1 MEKILTEELLKQIK
15 LINYDRGKTILEN
28 NKVIVSEQS
37 TWSKTEEGKST
48 IKFLTDL
55 GHDRF
60 ILQNAKSAN
69 NAYNLAAVSAM
80 RKLTEKLVTINYS
93 QTDPFFRVTV
103 LNKKPSGGVQK
114 FSSFDFNMIEKLKSN
129 IDNAEKQYNVNLD
142 TFTRSEIGTN
152 RTISGTFILEDFYFN
167 YGQILNTVKDLN
179 SSDNYLFPDG
189 VYNFFTQFFG
199 GDNVNTIKNSIELQN
214 VTNRPKLNPGEG
226 WKQISFTSRV
236 TNETQWKPIIESLHI
251 ILPAAS
257 FVLNVFGGPPG
268 MVVGAGLETID
279 AALYQ
284 FYDED
289 PYMAG
294 LSLIFALV
302 PLGELAQI
310 PGFKQVTKEGVEEG
324 LEKLLWK
331 QVRKEPLNESEELF
345 LKNVTNN
352 PKLLQEFNTAVVNA
366 SLRKVLVSNPK
377 GYTDVLT
384 WMVQKGILSYEKYST
399 IINLI
404 FSTAAYDYW
413 AYKNLGKCSAS
424 FKFSD
429 LLQLLPKTEG
439 ISASNLIRQIELQP
453 FTNTKETCERIIQIK
468 LLKEKEKLIKEYQKS
483 FQKMA
488 QGVIPALIKNKD
500 IMSTSLSSSFQF
512 EVGLIQSILY
522 QCGFTKKDV
531 LIKVK
536 GGKFIFNDAKRVKKV
551 IISNVTGKIFETIT
565 NTDKNTFYSK
575 PLKDGVYILLIYTN
589 NSDKPISK
597 KFTIIKQFSESY
609 NFTSESEKLN
619 WGYYDEKT
627 KKSVEDF
634 QKYFN
639 LEVDGVVGPSTL
651 LKMLDL
657 VKNQKC
663 GLLKN
668 HSGVELTSDTE
679 DLINDEI
686 IKKYSES
693 IKDIKPPKFDE
704 NNISPEQ
711 QKKIDEII
719 NRNLKIKNFTEF
731 EEVSNK
737 IESEL

>member
-1 MEKILTEELLKQIK
+1 MEKLLTEELLKQIK

-37 TWSKTEEGKST
+37 AWSKTEEGKST

-114 FSSFDFNMIEKLKSN
+114 FSSFDFNMVEKLKSN
-129 IDNAEKQYNVNLD
+129 INNAEKQYNVNLD
-142 TFTRSEIGTN
+142 TFTRSEIGSN

-236 TNETQWKPIIESLHI
+236 TNETQWKPIIESLHV
-251 ILPAAS
+251 ILPVAS

-488 QGVIPALIKNKD
+488 QGVIPVLIKNKD
-500 IMSTSLSSSFQF
+500 IMSTSLSNSFQF

-589 NSDKPISK
+589 NSDKPITK

-686 IKKYSES
+686 IKKYNES

-731 EEVSNK
+731 EEVANK